1 MLWHWMKYVAAV
13 LLAGCGMPAFTSA
26 MRPPQSW
33 PADVR
38 VESKCVY
45 LADPYSAG
53 SMEGLNQT
61 MEPDNWRLVY
71 VSHYTS
77 SKTLNYP
84 TIFCFER
91 PLVPSFVM
99 PPTH

>member
-1 MLWHWMKYVAAV
+1 MKCLTAM

-26 MRPPQSW
+26 MRPPQQW
-33 PADVR
+33 PADVG

-45 LADPYSAG
+45 LSDPYSHG
-53 SMEGLNQT
+53 SMEELNQSVGR
-61 MEPDNWRLVY
+61 ENWRLVY

-77 SKTLNYP
+77 NKTLNYP

-91 PLVPSFVM
+91 PLIASYLTPMS
-99 PPTH
+99 PAR